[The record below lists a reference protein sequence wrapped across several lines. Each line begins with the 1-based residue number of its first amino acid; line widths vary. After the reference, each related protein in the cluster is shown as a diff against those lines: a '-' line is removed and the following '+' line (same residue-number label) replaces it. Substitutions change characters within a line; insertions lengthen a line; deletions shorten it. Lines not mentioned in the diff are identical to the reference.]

1 MLRRVKVFAFCVV
14 VIASV
19 VALFTLDRE
28 LNRPLV
34 FETDQLSAEGVFLLK
49 VPKGQTLSALV
60 ADLKRREVLRYDLPF
75 KLFVKLTGRGNIRAG
90 EYYLSRDDTPLSLL
104 DKLESGE
111 VVQYRITF
119 PEGLTLREWLAL
131 MAADDGIETE
141 VTGLGLSQVGLS
153 QVGSSQMDLS
163 EIAQRLG
170 IEQANPEG
178 WFAADTYYYSAG
190 DSDLDILQ
198 KAHRAMETLLA
209 ELWQQRADNLPYASP
224 YEALIMASIVE
235 RETGVA
241 AERAQIAGVFVRR
254 LRKPMRL
261 QTDPTVIYGL
271 GERYQGNITRRHLR
285 EPTPYNTYTIDGLP
299 PTPIANPGAD
309 ALEAAL
315 HPADGSSLY
324 FVAKGD
330 GSHQFSA
337 TLAEHQAA
345 VRRYQLGGR
354 KRTDYRSAP
363 AQDQSANDNES
374 QL

>member
-14 VIASV
+14 VIASAV
-19 VALFTLDRE
+19 TLFALDRE

-34 FETDQLSAEGVFLLK
+34 FEPDQLSAEGAFLLQ
-49 VPKGQTLSALV
+49 VPRGQTLSALV
-60 ADLKRREVLRYDLPF
+60 ADLKRREILRYDLPF
-75 KLFVKLTGRGNIRAG
+75 RLFVKLTGRGNIRAG
-90 EYYLSRDDTPLSLL
+90 EYHLSRDDTPLSLL

-131 MAADDGIETE
+131 MAGDEGIEAE
-141 VTGLGLSQVGLS
+141 VSRPGLSQMGT
-153 QVGSSQMDLS
+153 S

-198 KAHRAMETLLA
+198 KAHRAMEILLTD
-209 ELWQQRADNLPYASP
+209 LWQQRAENLPYDSP

-271 GERYQGNITRRHLR
+271 GERYQGNITRRHLQ

-354 KRTDYRSAP
+354 KRTNYRSAP
-363 AQDQSANDNES
+363 AQDQSASDNES

>member
-1 MLRRVKVFAFCVV
+1 MLRRFKVFAFCVV
-14 VIASV
+14 LVASV
-19 VALFTLDRE
+19 ATLFALDRE

-34 FETDQLSAEGVFLLK
+34 FEPDQLSAEGAFLLK

-60 ADLKRREVLRYDLPF
+60 GDLKRREVLRYDLPF
-75 KLFVKLTGRGNIRAG
+75 RLFVKLTGRGNIRAG
-90 EYYLSRDDTPLSLL
+90 EYHLSRDDTPLSLL

-131 MAADDGIETE
+131 MAGDEGIETE
-141 VTGLGLSQVGLS
+141 VTGLDLSQ
-153 QVGSSQMDLS
+153 
-163 EIAQRLG
+163 IAQRLG

-178 WFAADTYYYSAG
+178 WFAADTYNYSAG

-198 KAHRAMETLLA
+198 KAHRAMEILLTD
-209 ELWQQRADNLPYASP
+209 LWQQRAENLPYASP

-345 VRRYQLGGR
+345 VRRYQLAGR
-354 KRTDYRSAP
+354 KRTGYRSAP
-363 AQDQSANDNES
+363 AQNQSTSDDES